1 MAHRFSR
8 QVRLGAVGAAALFGA
23 LAAGGALATG
33 AKPAD
38 GKAPEA
44 SPWACVSSLC
54 TAPGAPERL
63 SATYKQCFRAA
74 AGRPGSRRACAAA
87 EEARHLAEARR
98 QWAAIDYA
106 ADHPDRRQFGLWE
119 TRRDRVCEAV
129 AEDFGRGAEDRRAV
143 RAECRM
149 YMTLDWAQT
158 LEVFR

>member
-8 QVRLGAVGAAALFGA
+8 QIRIGAVGAAALVGA
-23 LAAGGALATG
+23 LALGGAA
-33 AKPAD
+33 AKPAA
-38 GKAPEA
+38 GNASEA
-44 SPWACVSSLC
+44 SPWACVSALC

-63 SATYKQCFRAA
+63 SDGYKQCFRAA
-74 AGRPGSRRACAAA
+74 AGRPGPRRACAAA

-98 QWAAIDYA
+98 QWAGIDYA
-106 ADHPDRRQFGLWE
+106 ADNPDRRQFGLWE
-119 TRRDRVCEAV
+119 ARRDRVCEAV

-149 YMTLDWAQT
+149 YLTLDWAHT

>member
-8 QVRLGAVGAAALFGA
+8 QIRLGAVGAAALVGA
-23 LAAGGALATG
+23 LALGGAA
-33 AKPAD
+33 AKPAA
-38 GKAPEA
+38 GKASEA
-44 SPWACVSSLC
+44 SPWACVSALC
-54 TAPGAPERL
+54 TAPGAPGRL
-63 SATYKQCFRAA
+63 SDGYKQCFRAA
-74 AGRPGSRRACAAA
+74 AGRPGPRRACAAA

-98 QWAAIDYA
+98 HWAGIDYA
-106 ADHPDRRQFGLWE
+106 ADNPDRRQFGLWE

-149 YMTLDWAQT
+149 YMTLDWAHT